1 MPTSPGRL
9 SSGLL
14 SVAVATLL
22 LGGCT
27 DEGEPTASVSSTTAS
42 TSTSSASATTNPGPS
57 PTNPSPSPT
66 GPSPSPTSS
75 VPSVAE
81 VFRAARTAS
90 LSAESGH
97 AVGTVTHDGTRLG
110 IDVEGRANGSN
121 QTVFIT
127 KPDGGTAE
135 VLTVGDG
142 YWVGGDEAHWA
153 EITGDPKAAK
163 ALVGKYAPVTESDAT
178 ELGSYTLRTI
188 LTDAFAQPELAVL
201 EADSGAAT
209 ETEVAGR
216 PAYLLGEEGG
226 ARLWVAADGSATLLR
241 VVGPKSEPSDLVFT
255 DWGRVTTFTE
265 PPSDK
270 IVEG

>member
-42 TSTSSASATTNPGPS
+42 TSTSSASAT
-57 PTNPSPSPT
+57 TNPSPSPT

>member
-209 ETEVAGR
+209 ETEVDGR